1 MNLIKQIDQFA
12 TENPAAI
19 VYNYLGETNTYGELQ
34 RYSNALAA
42 RIQQLELQPKSP
54 IIVYGGQTFEMLVA
68 FMASVKTGHAYIPV
82 DKHSPNER
90 IKLITEI
97 AQPELMIEVD
107 GNTQATE
114 NLKVIHRDELQ
125 TIKQETASFELD
137 ENQMVTGDQTFYIIF
152 TSGTT
157 GNPKGVQ
164 ISHDNLRSFTDW
176 MLCDFGLQAKPKVL
190 AQTPYSFDLSVMDLY
205 PTLLL
210 GGELQVL
217 PREQTEDFK
226 SLFQCLS
233 ELTVEVWV
241 STPSF
246 IEMALLDRNFNQ
258 QVHPELTTFMFCGEE
273 LTHDVASKIHE
284 RFPAAHIFNTYG
296 PTEATVA
303 VTSIEITPDILAKY
317 DRLPI
322 GYLKNDTLG
331 WIELASDSDNT
342 GEIVLSGPSISKGY
356 INNPAKTEQVFK
368 HDQTATYHTGDLGQR
383 KNDGLIL
390 YAGRKDFQIKMH
402 GYRIELE
409 EVNHYLNLNENI
421 SRAVAVPMTDK
432 NGKVVSLLAYV
443 QLDLTSYL
451 YHDFEAEGLNL
462 KLTDE
467 LKFELAKK
475 MMPYMIPQK
484 FVYLDTLPIT
494 MNGKI
499 DIKALMREAK

>member
-34 RYSNALAA
+34 QYSNALAA
-42 RIQQLELQPKSP
+42 RIQQLDLQPESP

-107 GNTQATE
+107 GNTPAIE
-114 NLKVIHRDELQ
+114 NLKVIHSDEFQ
-125 TIKQETASFELD
+125 AIKHETSSFEFD
-137 ENQMVTGDQTFYIIF
+137 DNQMVTGDQTFYIIF

-164 ISHDNLRSFTDW
+164 ISHDNLKSFTDW
-176 MLCDFGLQAKPKVL
+176 MLSDFGLQAQPKVL

-273 LTHDVASKIHE
+273 LTHDVASKLHE
-284 RFPAAHIFNTYG
+284 RFPDAHIFNTYG

-303 VTSIEITPDILAKY
+303 VTSIEITPSILAMY

-322 GYLKNDTLG
+322 GYFKNDTLG
-331 WIELASDSDNT
+331 WIELASDNDNT
-342 GEIVLSGPSISKGY
+342 GEIVLSGPSTSK
-356 INNPAKTEQVFK
+356 
-368 HDQTATYHTGDLGQR
+368 
-383 KNDGLIL
+383 
-390 YAGRKDFQIKMH
+390 
-402 GYRIELE
+402 
-409 EVNHYLNLNENI
+409 
-421 SRAVAVPMTDK
+421 S
-432 NGKVVSLLAYV
+432 
-443 QLDLTSYL
+443 
-451 YHDFEAEGLNL
+451 
-462 KLTDE
+462 
-467 LKFELAKK
+467 
-475 MMPYMIPQK
+475 
-484 FVYLDTLPIT
+484 
-494 MNGKI
+494 
-499 DIKALMREAK
+499 